1 MACATFHD
9 KKTSKKQLTA
19 ESINRNDARILQI
32 KGAFETGSKDEDA
45 VEQVFNL
52 VRLVEKD
59 KKSKLSPGYVYDCL
73 MSEGNHVVVY
83 KRNKDKLPGEEGEDW
98 ISGFIIYDLNLEKN
112 LLGNPKMLI
121 ASVPVLASFDSK
133 RNLQNLLESKEDMG
147 ELILEG
153 AGTQALKDLQYFL
166 AKFARIV
173 KTDSCEIREIAAFK
187 FLFAYVFMP

>member
-1 MACATFHD
+1 MAAATFHD

-32 KGAFETGSKDEDA
+32 KGAFETGSEDA
-45 VEQVFNL
+45 VDQVYNL

-59 KKSKLSPGYVYDCL
+59 KKSKLSPGYVKDCL

-83 KRNKDKLPGEEGEDW
+83 KRNEDKLPGKEGEDW
-98 ISGFIIYDLNLEKN
+98 ISGFIIYDLKLEKN
-112 LLGNPKMLI
+112 LLGNPKRLI

-153 AGTQALKDLQYFL
+153 AGTQALKDLQLFMT
-166 AKFARIV
+166 KFAKIV
-173 KTDSCEIREIAAFK
+173 NSDSCEIRK
-187 FLFAYVFMP
+187 KKH